1 MTVSKSF
8 FYTIFTLAKFL
19 LHKLQAS
26 ERMIL
31 KKMKPEMIRANKTP
45 LDKKKNEV
53 KPIFLLKFFHA
64 FNWIFQD
71 LGEMTLFAIKV
82 GRQFFSPPFEHS
94 ELLKQAFYIGYKSF
108 FLLATTGLIMGLVL
122 TLQTQPVLVQ
132 FGAQALLPG
141 MVAVSVLREIGPV
154 VTGLICAGK
163 ISSAIAAEI
172 GAMKVTEQI
181 DAMEVSGTNPIGFV
195 VASRVLAS
203 TLMIPLLVLFSDA
216 FSLLGSFLGINI
228 SESINF
234 QLSIKN
240 AFDMVGFIDIIPS
253 LIKSIVFGFFIGLIG
268 AYRGYNVST
277 GTESIGKAVNTAVI
291 NASLSI
297 FIIDLITVLVTNII
311 LRL

>member
-1 MTVSKSF
+1 
-8 FYTIFTLAKFL
+8 
-19 LHKLQAS
+19 
-26 ERMIL
+26 
-31 KKMKPEMIRANKTP
+31 MIRANKTP

-53 KPIFLLKFFHA
+53 KPIFLLKSFYA

-82 GRQFFSPPFEHS
+82 GRQFFSPPFEHG
-94 ELLKQAFYIGYKSF
+94 EFLKQAFYIGYKSF
-108 FLLATTGLIMGLVL
+108 ILIATTGLIMGLVL
-122 TLQTQPVLVQ
+122 TLQTQPILTQ

-228 SESINF
+228 SESISF
-234 QLSIKN
+234 QLYIKN